1 MPHRTLYVRHMC
13 LCVYFAFFCVC
24 VFCILICACIL
35 HSCVCVY
42 FAKSATR
49 CEGGAKCAW
58 WRPGRSAPHCQLANY
73 FLLLVEV
80 ALEVVV
86 VVEVELKV
94 VVVEVA
100 LEVVEAEVVHLLSD
114 SKLFS
119 SQLAANCAPVAA
131 QMWKR
136 LDILQLHEEEKR
148 IFQMCKRLNILLLYK
163 EEKRMLQMCKRLNIL
178 HPKEE
183 IVANV

>member
-1 MPHRTLYVRHMC
+1 M
-13 LCVYFAFFCVC
+13 
-24 VFCILICACIL
+24 
-35 HSCVCVY
+35 Y

-58 WRPGRSAPHCQLANY
+58 WRPGRSAPHCQLENY
-73 FLLLVEV
+73 FLLLVGV

-114 SKLFS
+114 GKLFS
-119 SQLAANCAPVAA
+119 SQLAANCAPVAV
-131 QMWKR
+131 QMCKR
-136 LDILQLHEEEKR
+136 LDILHLHQEEKR
-148 IFQMCKRLNILLLYK
+148 I
-163 EEKRMLQMCKRLNIL
+163 L
-178 HPKEE
+178 HQHYNAAAAWSIFTKHHRSPQ
-183 IVANV
+183 IS

>member
-1 MPHRTLYVRHMC
+1 MSVFCILVR
-13 LCVYFAFFCVC
+13 VYFAF
-24 VFCILICACIL
+24 L
-35 HSCVCVY
+35 CVCVY

-80 ALEVVV
+80 ALEVEEAKVALEVV
-86 VVEVELKV
+86 LVVEVELKV

-114 SKLFS
+114 GKLFS

-131 QMWKR
+131 QMCKR
-136 LDILQLHEEEKR
+136 LDILHLHEED
-148 IFQMCKRLNILLLYK
+148 
-163 EEKRMLQMCKRLNIL
+163 KRMLQMCKRLNIL

-183 IVANV
+183 IRQMCKRQNIPYSTLH

>member
-1 MPHRTLYVRHMC
+1 MCVSVFCILVR
-13 LCVYFAFFCVC
+13 VYFAF
-24 VFCILICACIL
+24 L
-35 HSCVCVY
+35 CVCVY

-80 ALEVVV
+80 ALEVEEAKVALEVV
-86 VVEVELKV
+86 VAEAALE

-114 SKLFS
+114 GKLFS

-131 QMWKR
+131 QMYKR
-136 LDILQLHEEEKR
+136 LDIP
-148 IFQMCKRLNILLLYK
+148 LLYK
-163 EEKRMLQMCKRLNIL
+163 EEKRMLQMCKRLDIL
-178 HPKEE
+178 YPKRE

>member
-1 MPHRTLYVRHMC
+1 M
-13 LCVYFAFFCVC
+13 YFAF
-24 VFCILICACIL
+24 L
-35 HSCVCVY
+35 CVCVY

-80 ALEVVV
+80 ALEVEEAKVALEVVVAEAALEVV
-86 VVEVELKV
+86 VVD
-94 VVVEVA
+94 VA

-114 SKLFS
+114 GKLFS
-119 SQLAANCAPVAA
+119 SQLAANCAPVAV
-131 QMWKR
+131 QMCKR
-136 LDILQLHEEEKR
+136 LDILYPKR
-148 IFQMCKRLNILLLYK
+148 
-163 EEKRMLQMCKRLNIL
+163 
-178 HPKEE
+178 E

>member
-1 MPHRTLYVRHMC
+1 MR
-13 LCVYFAFFCVC
+13 VYFAF
-24 VFCILICACIL
+24 L
-35 HSCVCVY
+35 CVCVY

-80 ALEVVV
+80 ALEVVA

-94 VVVEVA
+94 IVVEVA

-114 SKLFS
+114 GKLFS

-131 QMWKR
+131 QMCKR
-136 LDILQLHEEEKR
+136 LDILHLHEEEKKYFKCAR
-148 IFQMCKRLNILLLYK
+148 DLIFSSSTKKKKN
-163 EEKRMLQMCKRLNIL
+163 
-178 HPKEE
+178 
-183 IVANV
+183 ATNVQET

>member
-1 MPHRTLYVRHMC
+1 MRVFCILVC
-13 LCVYFAFFCVC
+13 VSVFCILVCVYFAF
-24 VFCILICACIL
+24 L
-35 HSCVCVY
+35 CVCVY

-80 ALEVVV
+80 ALEVEEAKVALEVV
-86 VVEVELKV
+86 VAEAALE

-100 LEVVEAEVVHLLSD
+100 LEVVEAKEVHLLSD
-114 SKLFS
+114 GKLFS

-131 QMWKR
+131 QMCKR
-136 LDILQLHEEEKR
+136 LDILHLHEEEKKYFKCAR
-148 IFQMCKRLNILLLYK
+148 DLIFSSSTKKKKN
-163 EEKRMLQMCKRLNIL
+163 
-178 HPKEE
+178 
-183 IVANV
+183 ATNVQET

>member
-1 MPHRTLYVRHMC
+1 MCTCILYS
-13 LCVYFAFFCVC
+13 CVCACILHSCVCECILHSCVC
-24 VFCILICACIL
+24 VFCILVCVRVFYIFVCVYFAFL
-35 HSCVCVY
+35 CVCVY

-80 ALEVVV
+80 ALEVVA

-100 LEVVEAEVVHLLSD
+100 LEVVEGLG
-114 SKLFS
+114 SKL
-119 SQLAANCAPVAA
+119 C
-131 QMWKR
+131 R
-136 LDILQLHEEEKR
+136 L
-148 IFQMCKRLNILLLYK
+148 C
-163 EEKRMLQMCKRLNIL
+163 C
-178 HPKEE
+178 PCC
-183 IVANV
+183 

>member
-1 MPHRTLYVRHMC
+1 MYEC
-13 LCVYFAFFCVC
+13 IFAF
-24 VFCILICACIL
+24 L
-35 HSCVCVY
+35 CVCVY

-131 QMWKR
+131 QMYKR
-136 LDILQLHEEEKR
+136 LDIP
-148 IFQMCKRLNILLLYK
+148 LLYK
-163 EEKRMLQMCKRLNIL
+163 EEKRMLQMCKRLDIL
-178 HPKEE
+178 YPKRE

>member
-1 MPHRTLYVRHMC
+1 MYFAL
-13 LCVYFAFFCVC
+13 LCVCFAF
-24 VFCILICACIL
+24 L
-35 HSCVCVY
+35 CVCVY

-73 FLLLVEV
+73 FLLFVEV
-80 ALEVVV
+80 ALEVEEAKVALEVV
-86 VVEVELKV
+86 LVVEVELKV

-131 QMWKR
+131 QMYKR
-136 LDILQLHEEEKR
+136 LDIP
-148 IFQMCKRLNILLLYK
+148 LLYK
-163 EEKRMLQMCKRLNIL
+163 EEKRMLQMCKRLDIL
-178 HPKEE
+178 YPKRE

>member
-1 MPHRTLYVRHMC
+1 MSVFCILV
-13 LCVYFAFFCVC
+13 CVYFAF
-24 VFCILICACIL
+24 L
-35 HSCVCVY
+35 CVCVY

-114 SKLFS
+114 GKLFS

-131 QMWKR
+131 QMYN
-136 LDILQLHEEEKR
+136 
-148 IFQMCKRLNILLLYK
+148 RLNILLLYK
-163 EEKRMLQMCKRLNIL
+163 EEKSILQMCKRLNVP

>member
-1 MPHRTLYVRHMC
+1 MSVFCILV
-13 LCVYFAFFCVC
+13 CVYFAF
-24 VFCILICACIL
+24 L
-35 HSCVCVY
+35 CVCVY

-73 FLLLVEV
+73 FLLLVGV

-114 SKLFS
+114 GKLFS
-119 SQLAANCAPVAA
+119 SQLAANCALVAA
-131 QMWKR
+131 QMCKR
-136 LDILQLHEEEKR
+136 LDILHLYEEEKR
-148 IFQMCKRLNILLLYK
+148 IFQMY
-163 EEKRMLQMCKRLNIL
+163 KRLNIL

>member
-1 MPHRTLYVRHMC
+1 M
-13 LCVYFAFFCVC
+13 
-24 VFCILICACIL
+24 
-35 HSCVCVY
+35 HSCACVY

-58 WRPGRSAPHCQLANY
+58 WRPGRTAAHCQLANY

-94 VVVEVA
+94 VVVD
-100 LEVVEAEVVHLLSD
+100 VVHLLSD
-114 SKLFS
+114 GKLFS

-163 EEKRMLQMCKRLNIL
+163 EEKRMLLMCKRLNIL

>member
-1 MPHRTLYVRHMC
+1 MC
-13 LCVYFAFFCVC
+13 T
-24 VFCILICACIL
+24 CIL

-73 FLLLVEV
+73 FLVLVEV
-80 ALEVVV
+80 ALEVEEAKVAL
-86 VVEVELKV
+86 EV

-100 LEVVEAEVVHLLSD
+100 LEVVLVEVVHLLSD
-114 SKLFS
+114 GKLFS

-131 QMWKR
+131 QMYN
-136 LDILQLHEEEKR
+136 
-148 IFQMCKRLNILLLYK
+148 RLNILLLYK
-163 EEKRMLQMCKRLNIL
+163 EEKSILQMCKRLNVP